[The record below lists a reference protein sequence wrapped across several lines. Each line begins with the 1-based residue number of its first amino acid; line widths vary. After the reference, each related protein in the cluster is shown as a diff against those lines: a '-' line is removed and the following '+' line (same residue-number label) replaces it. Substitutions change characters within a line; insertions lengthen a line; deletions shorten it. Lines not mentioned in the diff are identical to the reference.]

1 MEEEKR
7 SWRWLWAVIPA
18 IVAVIALSIALKVF
32 WPQLT
37 NRVPDYLV
45 NISGTI
51 REAKP
56 VDELV
61 EATWS
66 MENQDTVDAILAEP
80 DKWQGY
86 ELTMRLTDKNT
97 GFKGK
102 LTEQDWF
109 VNPGRRWVLTEKG
122 YQYEKLPEDPD
133 LIVGPY
139 HAERPAPLNEGTD
152 DYKVRLVV
160 NKEGKTPEQVQEYID
175 NITIDVQTT
184 VLWKDKEVDY
194 VMTPITWAK

>member
-139 HAERPAPLNEGTD
+139 HAERPCPLNEGTD

>member
-1 MEEEKR
+1 MEEERR

-18 IVAVIALSIALKVF
+18 IVAVIALFICLKIF

-37 NRVPDYLV
+37 DRVPDYLV

-51 REAKP
+51 MEAKP
-56 VDELV
+56 TENL
-61 EATWS
+61 ENATWS
-66 MENQDTVDAILAEP
+66 MENQDTIDRILAEP

-86 ELTMRLTDKNT
+86 ELTLRLTDKNT

-102 LTEQDWF
+102 LEEQDWF
-109 VNPGRRWVLTEKG
+109 VNPGRRWVLTEDG
-122 YQYEKLPEDPD
+122 YRYENLPEDPD

-139 HAERPAPLNEGTD
+139 HAERPGALNKGTD

-160 NKEGKTPEQVQEYID
+160 NKMGKTPEQVQEYID

-184 VLWKDKEVDY
+184 VLFKNKEVDY
-194 VMTPITWAK
+194 VMSPITWAR

>member
-1 MEEEKR
+1 MEEERR

-18 IVAVIALSIALKVF
+18 VVGIIALVVALKVF

-56 VDELV
+56 VEELV

-66 MENQDTVDAILAEP
+66 MENQETVDAILAEP

-102 LTEQDWF
+102 LAEQDWF
-109 VNPGRRWVLTEKG
+109 VNPGRRWVLTDRG
-122 YQYEKLPEDPD
+122 YRYEQLPENPD

-139 HAERPAPLNEGTD
+139 HAERPSPLNDGTS